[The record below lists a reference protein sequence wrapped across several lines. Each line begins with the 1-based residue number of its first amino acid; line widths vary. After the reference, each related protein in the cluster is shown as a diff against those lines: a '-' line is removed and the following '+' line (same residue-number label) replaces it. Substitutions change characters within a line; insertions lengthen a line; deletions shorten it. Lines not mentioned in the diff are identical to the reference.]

1 VEEDMEEDDDYDGEE
16 EDVDDVD
23 SGGNDNNN
31 NNTRNA
37 HDNHD
42 NDDEH
47 KDDSDDGEQE
57 IEREAEAVGMLRE
70 QARVVNNRKR
80 NSNVG
85 MPNQGR
91 KRVATRW
98 NGK

>member
-1 VEEDMEEDDDYDGEE
+1 MEEDDDYDGEE

-47 KDDSDDGEQE
+47 KDDSDDGEQDM
-57 IEREAEAVGMLRE
+57 IEREAGAAGMLRE
-70 QARVVNNRKR
+70 QAKVVNNRKR

>member
-1 VEEDMEEDDDYDGEE
+1 M
-16 EDVDDVD
+16 DDVD

-42 NDDEH
+42 DDDEH

-57 IEREAEAVGMLRE
+57 IEREAEAAGMMTRNTTKE
-70 QARVVNNRKR
+70 VRVNNTKKRKVNDEPAEEQR
-80 NSNVG
+80 
-85 MPNQGR
+85 GR
-91 KRVATRW
+91 IRTKGRR
-98 NGK
+98 

>member
-1 VEEDMEEDDDYDGEE
+1 
-16 EDVDDVD
+16 
-23 SGGNDNNN
+23 
-31 NNTRNA
+31 
-37 HDNHD
+37 
-42 NDDEH
+42 
-47 KDDSDDGEQE
+47 
-57 IEREAEAVGMLRE
+57 MLRE